1 MCVQVFFFVRSV
13 CSGVDMLCV
22 RCVCRSWKACGCH
35 IHTYILTYEYA
46 YKHTQV
52 MEEVEGKEGTSI
64 MDAVLEKLVKVV
76 VSLFS

>member
-1 MCVQVFFFVRSV
+1 
-13 CSGVDMLCV
+13 
-22 RCVCRSWKACGCH
+22 
-35 IHTYILTYEYA
+35 
-46 YKHTQV
+46 